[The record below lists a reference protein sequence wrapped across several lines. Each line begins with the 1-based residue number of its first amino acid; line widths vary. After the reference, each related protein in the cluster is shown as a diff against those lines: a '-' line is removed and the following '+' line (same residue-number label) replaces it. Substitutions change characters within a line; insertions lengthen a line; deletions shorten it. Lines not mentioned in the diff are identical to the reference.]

1 MKYTELTV
9 GVKTYKT
16 QREIYKILIKEGFS
30 WLVDSTIENAVLE
43 IRNNTLIWHGGDF
56 YEGNWRYG
64 IFKDGRFCGNWE
76 GGIFEAGTFEGK
88 WLGGIR
94 L

>member
-1 MKYTELTV
+1 MKYSELTV
-9 GVKTYKT
+9 GGKTYTK
-16 QREIYKILIKEGFS
+16 QREIVGILKTEGFG
-30 WLVDSTIENAVLE
+30 WLVDSVVENVKIEIKND
-43 IRNNTLIWHGGDF
+43 TLIWKAGLFLEGD
-56 YEGNWRYG
+56 WRFG

-76 GGIFEAGTFEGK
+76 GGIFEAGSFEGK

>member
-1 MKYTELTV
+1 MKYSELTV
-9 GVKTYKT
+9 GGKTYT
-16 QREIYKILIKEGFS
+16 NQREITKILKTEGFG
-30 WLVDSTIENAVLE
+30 WLVDSVIEDANIE
-43 IRNNTLIWHGGDF
+43 ILNGTLIWRNGLFLEGD
-56 YEGNWRYG
+56 WRFG

>member
-1 MKYTELTV
+1 MKYAELTV
-9 GVKTYKT
+9 GTNTYKN
-16 QREIYKILIKEGFS
+16 QREISKNLVGEGFS

-43 IRNNTLIWHGGDF
+43 IRNNTLIWHKGDF
-56 YEGNWRYG
+56 YEGDWHYG

-76 GGIFEAGTFEGK
+76 GGIFEAGVFEGK

>member
-1 MKYTELTV
+1 MKYTQLTV
-9 GVKTYKT
+9 GNKTYNN
-16 QREIYKILIKEGFS
+16 QREISRILVSEGFS
-30 WLVDSTIENAVLE
+30 WLVDSTIENAKIE
-43 IRNNTLIWHGGDF
+43 IRNNTLVWHGGEF
-56 YEGNWRYG
+56 YEGDWRFG

-76 GGIFEAGTFEGK
+76 GGIFEAGAFEGK

>member
-1 MKYTELTV
+1 MKYAELTV
-9 GVKTYKT
+9 GGKTYSNQK
-16 QREIYKILIKEGFS
+16 EISKLLISQGFA

-56 YEGNWRYG
+56 YEGDWRHG
-64 IFKDGRFCGNWE
+64 IFKDGRFCGDWN
-76 GGIFEAGTFEGK
+76 GGIFEAGAFEGK